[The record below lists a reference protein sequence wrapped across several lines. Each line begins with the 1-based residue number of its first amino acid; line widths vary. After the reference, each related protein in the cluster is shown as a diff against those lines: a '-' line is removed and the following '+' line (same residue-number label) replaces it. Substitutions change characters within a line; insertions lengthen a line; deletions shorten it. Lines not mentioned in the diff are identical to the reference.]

1 MFKVKNFIK
10 LGYVRERQILY
21 IITYMWNQKKMYIT
35 KQKQTYRFREKM
47 QLPVGR
53 RKGKGQGRGR
63 GLKGKTPMY
72 GINKIQEYIVQ
83 YREYS
88 QYFITTLNEV

>member
-47 QLPVGR
+47 
-53 RKGKGQGRGR
+53 
-63 GLKGKTPMY
+63 
-72 GINKIQEYIVQ
+72 
-83 YREYS
+83 
-88 QYFITTLNEV
+88 